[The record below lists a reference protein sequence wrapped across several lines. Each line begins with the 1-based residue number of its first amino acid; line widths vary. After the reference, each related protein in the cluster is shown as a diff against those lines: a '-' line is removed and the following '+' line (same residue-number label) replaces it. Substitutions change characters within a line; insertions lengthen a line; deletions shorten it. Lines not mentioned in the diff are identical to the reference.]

1 MAVEFGKLNGFREE
15 KKSSYLGL
23 LYKRGEPYYIWLWEI
38 KSIFGFGLKIMKSC
52 NILFDM
58 CENKDKK
65 KVTAQEKTVTNKMEL
80 LNEEKK
86 YMPTK
91 DNNKQMKYTT
101 IEKNV
106 NIQSFLNFMQKFTSF
121 LPVWHDNGNG
131 NFTLK
136 SAGKPF
142 QKQEKLISSK
152 LYYHQSFGGSS
163 ENKIKTY
170 DKLQFVRDIL
180 KYRNLEEDEL
190 KRALQIC
197 ASSLSMLQTV
207 NREGKVAW
215 FESNA
220 KGTKRYCKI
229 QQGKILDFVEERR
242 REKKDCVFL
251 TLTCDP
257 KKYASRS
264 VAWKFYLQEEVYR
277 VTENLRKHYD
287 AEYVATLES
296 TAKGYPHIHMML
308 FFPHNTFPEL
318 KYYHNQQN
326 IRKGSLYDMV
336 CHTVNSEVFN
346 LQSAKGKNLK
356 WYLTKYIGK
365 GVENDVFS
373 LLDKKG
379 SWKLSDVKQV
389 QEYIYLKAFNRRKLL
404 MTRKGCKK
412 RKEEEEKIR
421 FLAGKKYAGA
431 VEHAKALNSAW
442 ESAGQSAWGN
452 QDQVG
457 VLLQRIRKMPQAHAT
472 KLREHLTRL
481 CTNSPS
487 WKDCH
492 VESLSFEKFVE
503 HFKRVPD
510 RNNDVKQEEKK
521 TFSFHGRVMVDSR
534 NFIED
539 FMRFVMSPLDSDIN
553 RKRCVDIYNDNY
565 SRMLDSYDLSDDRQF
580 LMAVFKVFC
589 YYVENIL
596 VKGVEYREVL
606 QKREIY
612 TKHKKLQYVG
622 KGEFATHI
630 CANTRESYYKED
642 EYEEIRYYVDM
653 KTLRF
658 RKGVN
663 QYKILE
669 YLKKYKLIAGIV

>member
-1 MAVEFGKLNGFREE
+1 ME
-15 KKSSYLGL
+15 
-23 LYKRGEPYYIWLWEI
+23 
-38 KSIFGFGLKIMKSC
+38 SC
-52 NILFDM
+52 HILFDM
-58 CENKDKK
+58 SGNKLGKK
-65 KVTAQEKTVTNKMEL
+65 KVTAKERAVTNESNK
-80 LNEEKK
+80 NKTQK
-86 YMPTK
+86 NTSGV
-91 DNNKQMKYTT
+91 NNIDQMKYNT
-101 IEKNV
+101 IEKKV

-121 LPVWHDNGNG
+121 LTVWHDNGNG

-136 SAGKPF
+136 SAEKPF

-152 LYYHQSFGGSS
+152 LYYHQSFSGSS
-163 ENKIKTY
+163 EKSIKTY

-264 VAWKFYLQEEVYR
+264 FAWENYLQEEVYR
-277 VTENLRKHYD
+277 VTENLRKHYN

-326 IRKGSLYDMV
+326 IKKGRLYDMV

-365 GVENDVFS
+365 GVESDVFS

-379 SWKLSDVKQV
+379 EWKLSDVKQV

-412 RKEEEEKIR
+412 RKAEEER
-421 FLAGKKYAGA
+421 LRVAVGKKY
-431 VEHAKALNSAW
+431 
-442 ESAGQSAWGN
+442 ESAVKNAEAINSILESTEPSTWNGQ
-452 QDQVG
+452 DPVG
-457 VLLQRIRKMPQAHAT
+457 VLLGRIRRMPQEHAT
-472 KLREHLTRL
+472 KLREYLTRL

-487 WKDCH
+487 WADCH
-492 VESLSFEKFVE
+492 VESMSFEKFVK
-503 HFKRVPD
+503 HFRRVPD
-510 RNNDVKQEEKK
+510 RNNDVKQEEKEI
-521 TFSFHGRVMVDSR
+521 FSFHGRVMVDSR

-539 FMRFVMSPLDSDIN
+539 FMKFVMSPSESDIN
-553 RKRCVDIYNDNY
+553 RKECIDFENDRY
-565 SRMLDSYDLSDDRQF
+565 SRLFNSYDFSDDKQF
-580 LMAVFKVFC
+580 LMTVFKAFC

-596 VKGVEYREVL
+596 VKGVEYKEVL
-606 QKREIY
+606 QQKEEG
-612 TKHKKLQYVG
+612 TMFKKLQYVG
-622 KGEFATHI
+622 QGEFVKYR
-630 CANTRESYYKED
+630 CADIKNSYYEYD
-642 EYEEIRYYVDM
+642 EYEEVSKYVDM
-653 KTLRF
+653 KRLRF
-658 RKGVN
+658 RKGIN
-663 QYKILE
+663 QSAAFE
-669 YLKKYKLIAGIV
+669 YLKKYKLLAGTE

>member
-1 MAVEFGKLNGFREE
+1 MMG
-15 KKSSYLGL
+15 
-23 LYKRGEPYYIWLWEI
+23 
-38 KSIFGFGLKIMKSC
+38 C

-58 CENKDKK
+58 SQNSLVKK
-65 KVTAQEKTVTNKMEL
+65 KATDKEKSVASKMVVKSKEYKNKYVQTNE
-80 LNEEKK
+80 
-86 YMPTK
+86 
-91 DNNKQMKYTT
+91 QMKYTT
-101 IEKNV
+101 IDKNV

-152 LYYHQSFGGSS
+152 LYYHQSFNGSS
-163 ENKIKTY
+163 ENTIKTY

-190 KRALQIC
+190 AKALQIC
-197 ASSLSMLQTV
+197 ATSLSMLQTV

-229 QQGKILDFVEERR
+229 QRGKILDFVEERVK
-242 REKKDCVFL
+242 EKKDCVFL
-251 TLTCDP
+251 TLTCDQ
-257 KKYASRS
+257 KKYGSRAF
-264 VAWKFYLQEEVYR
+264 AWENYLQEEVYK

-296 TAKGYPHIHMML
+296 TAKGFPHIHMML
-308 FFPHNTFPEL
+308 FFPHDTFPEL

-326 IRKGSLYDMV
+326 IRKGRLYDMV

-379 SWKLSDVKQV
+379 EWKLSDVKQI

-412 RKEEEEKIR
+412 RKAEEER
-421 FLAGKKYAGA
+421 LRVSAGKKYSKA
-431 VEHAKALNSAW
+431 VKYADTISSVLESIKPLSEGSQNGVSVLLDRIYEMPEEHAT
-442 ESAGQSAWGN
+442 Q
-452 QDQVG
+452 
-457 VLLQRIRKMPQAHAT
+457 
-472 KLREHLTRL
+472 LREHLTSL

-487 WKDCH
+487 WEDCH
-492 VESLSFEKFVE
+492 VESLSFDRFVKF
-503 HFKRVPD
+503 FKRVPD
-510 RNNDVKQEEKK
+510 RNNDVSQEEKEK
-521 TFSFHGRVMVDSR
+521 FSFHGRVMVDSR

-539 FMRFVMSPLDSDIN
+539 FMKFVMSPSESDIN
-553 RKRCVDIYNDNY
+553 RKEWVDIHGQRCF
-565 SRMLDSYDLSDDRQF
+565 RMLDCYDFSDDRQF
-580 LMAVFKVFC
+580 LISVFHAFC
-589 YYVENIL
+589 FYVENIL
-596 VKGVEYREVL
+596 VRNVSYKEVL
-606 QKREIY
+606 QQRENY
-612 TKHKKLQYVG
+612 TRHKKLQYIG
-622 KGEFATHI
+622 QGEFTTHVYE
-630 CANTRESYYKED
+630 NPRESYYEED
-642 EYEEIRYYVDM
+642 EYREVQRYVDM
-653 KTLRF
+653 RKLRF
-658 RKGVN
+658 KKN
-663 QYKILE
+663 IAQNPTLE
-669 YLKKYKLIAGIV
+669 YLKKYKLVVGTV

>member
-1 MAVEFGKLNGFREE
+1 MVG
-15 KKSSYLGL
+15 
-23 LYKRGEPYYIWLWEI
+23 
-38 KSIFGFGLKIMKSC
+38 C

-58 CENKDKK
+58 AGKELVKK
-65 KVTAQEKTVTNKMEL
+65 KATDKEKSVASKMIVKSKEYKNKYVQTNE
-80 LNEEKK
+80 
-86 YMPTK
+86 
-91 DNNKQMKYTT
+91 QMQYTT
-101 IEKNV
+101 IDKNV

-136 SAGKPF
+136 SAEKPF

-163 ENKIKTY
+163 ENSIKTY
-170 DKLQFVRDIL
+170 DKLKFVRDIL
-180 KYRNLEEDEL
+180 KVRNLKEDEL
-190 KRALQIC
+190 KRALKIC

-207 NREGKVAW
+207 NSKGKVAW
-215 FESNA
+215 FEGNA

-229 QQGKILDFVEERR
+229 QQGKILDFVEEKR

-251 TLTCDP
+251 TLTCDQ
-257 KKYASRS
+257 KKYGSRS
-264 VAWKFYLQEEVYR
+264 FAWENYLQEEVYR

-326 IRKGSLYDMV
+326 IRKGRLYDMV

-379 SWKLSDVKQV
+379 AWKLSDVKQV
-389 QEYIYLKAFNRRKLL
+389 QEYIYLKAFNKRKLL

-412 RKEEEEKIR
+412 RKAEEER
-421 FLAGKKYAGA
+421 LRVSAGKKYAKAIEGA
-431 VEHAKALNSAW
+431 NAINSVL
-442 ESAGQSAWGN
+442 ESIKPLSEGC
-452 QDQVG
+452 QDGVS
-457 VLLQRIRKMPQAHAT
+457 VLLDRIYEMPQEHAT
-472 KLREHLTRL
+472 KLRAYLTRL

-492 VESLSFEKFVE
+492 VESLSFENFVKC
-503 HFKRVPD
+503 FRRVPN
-510 RNNDVKQEEKK
+510 RNNDVKQEEKEI
-521 TFSFHGRVMVDSR
+521 FSFHGRVMVDSR

-539 FMRFVMSPLDSDIN
+539 FMKFVMSPSESDIN
-553 RKRCVDIYNDNY
+553 RKEWVGFYGNRYC
-565 SRMLDSYDLSDDRQF
+565 RTLDGYDLSDDRQF
-580 LMAVFKVFC
+580 LIAVFKTFC
-589 YYVENIL
+589 LYVQSIL
-596 VKGVEYREVL
+596 MKNASYREVL
-606 QKREIY
+606 QQRENC
-612 TKHKKLQYVG
+612 TKFEKLQYVG
-622 KGEFATHI
+622 QGEFTHHV
-630 CANTRESYYKED
+630 CANSKESYYTEE
-642 EYEEIRYYVDM
+642 EYREVCRFVDM
-653 KTLRF
+653 RKLRF
-658 RKGVN
+658 KKNVVQSN
-663 QYKILE
+663 VLE
-669 YLKKYKLIAGIV
+669 YFKKYKLVAGIE

>member
-1 MAVEFGKLNGFREE
+1 MR
-15 KKSSYLGL
+15 S
-23 LYKRGEPYYIWLWEI
+23 
-38 KSIFGFGLKIMKSC
+38 
-52 NILFDM
+52 NILFVM
-58 CENKDKK
+58 GNQELVKK
-65 KVTAQEKTVTNKMEL
+65 KATDKEKSVANGVIKHKIKYVSTNK
-80 LNEEKK
+80 
-86 YMPTK
+86 
-91 DNNKQMKYTT
+91 NNKQQMQYTS

-152 LYYHQSFGGSS
+152 LYYYQKFSGSS
-163 ENKIKTY
+163 EKSIKTY
-170 DKLQFVRDIL
+170 DRLQFVRDIL

-229 QQGKILDFVEERR
+229 QQGKILDFVEQKRK
-242 REKKDCVFL
+242 EKKDCVFL

-257 KKYASRS
+257 KKYATRS
-264 VAWKFYLQEEVYR
+264 FAWENYLQEEVYR

-326 IRKGSLYDMV
+326 IRKGRLYDMV
-336 CHTVNSEVFN
+336 YHTVNSEVFN
-346 LQSAKGKNLK
+346 LQAAKGKNLK

-373 LLDKKG
+373 LLDKKD

-412 RKEEEEKIR
+412 RKAEEER
-421 FLAGKKYAGA
+421 LRVSAGKKY
-431 VEHAKALNSAW
+431 
-442 ESAGQSAWGN
+442 ESAVRHAETINSVLESIKPLSEEYRN
-452 QDQVG
+452 PVS
-457 VLLQRIRKMPQAHAT
+457 VLLERIEKMPHDHAA

-487 WKDCH
+487 WADCH
-492 VESLSFEKFVE
+492 VESLSFEKFVKC
-503 HFKRVPD
+503 FRRVPD
-510 RNNDVKQEEKK
+510 RNNNVSQQEKEI
-521 TFSFHGRVMVDSR
+521 FSFHGRVMVDSR

-539 FMRFVMSPLDSDIN
+539 FMRFVMSPSESDIN
-553 RKRCVDIYNDNY
+553 RKRCIDFYYHSYARI
-565 SRMLDSYDLSDDRQF
+565 LDSYDFSDDRQF

-596 VKGVEYREVL
+596 VKNVSYKEML
-606 QKREIY
+606 QKREKY
-612 TKHKKLQYVG
+612 TRHKKLQYVG
-622 KGEFATHI
+622 RGEFTTHI
-630 CANTRESYYKED
+630 CANPGYSYYEED
-642 EYEEIRYYVDM
+642 EYREIQRYVDM
-653 KTLRF
+653 KKLRF
-658 RKGVN
+658 KKDIN
-663 QYKILE
+663 QYSTLE
-669 YLKKYKLIAGIV
+669 YLKKYKLLAGTE

>member
-1 MAVEFGKLNGFREE
+1 MD
-15 KKSSYLGL
+15 
-23 LYKRGEPYYIWLWEI
+23 
-38 KSIFGFGLKIMKSC
+38 C

-58 CENKDKK
+58 TQNNLGKK
-65 KVTAQEKTVTNKMEL
+65 KVTAPEKTVTNES
-80 LNEEKK
+80 NRYKK
-86 YMPTK
+86 QKNTSGV
-91 DNNKQMKYTT
+91 NNIDQMKYNT

-106 NIQSFLNFMQKFTSF
+106 NIQSFLNFMQEFTSF

-152 LYYHQSFGGSS
+152 LYYYQKPNTGSEKS
-163 ENKIKTY
+163 NTTY
-170 DKLQFVRDIL
+170 DRLQFVRDIL

-190 KRALQIC
+190 KMALKIC
-197 ASSLSMLQTV
+197 SESLSMLQTV

-220 KGTKRYCKI
+220 KGTKRYCKV

-242 REKKDCVFL
+242 NEKKDCVFL
-251 TLTCDP
+251 TLTCDQ
-257 KKYASRS
+257 KKYSSRS
-264 VAWKFYLQEEVYR
+264 FAWKFYLQEEVYR

-308 FFPHNTFPEL
+308 FFPHDTFPEL

-326 IRKGSLYDMV
+326 IKKGRLYDMV
-336 CHTVNSEVFN
+336 CHTVNSQVFN

-373 LLDKKG
+373 LLHKKG
-379 SWKLSDVKQV
+379 EWKLSDVKQV

-412 RKEEEEKIR
+412 RKAEEERLR
-421 FLAGKKYAGA
+421 FSAGKKYAGA
-431 VEHAKALNSAW
+431 IEGAKTINSIL
-442 ESAGQSAWGN
+442 ESIKPLEEEYRDG
-452 QDQVG
+452 VG
-457 VLLQRIRKMPQAHAT
+457 VLLDRIYEMPREHAA
-472 KLREHLTRL
+472 KLREYLTRL

-492 VESLSFEKFVE
+492 VESLSFEKFVKY
-503 HFKRVPD
+503 FKRVPE
-510 RNNDVKQEEKK
+510 RNNDVKQEEKE

-539 FMRFVMSPLDSDIN
+539 FMRFVMSPSESDIN
-553 RKRCVDIYNDNY
+553 RKEWTNFYRDRYT
-565 SRMLDSYDLSDDRQF
+565 RMLDYYDFSDDRQF
-580 LMAVFKVFC
+580 LMAVFKAFC
-589 YYVENIL
+589 FYVNNIL
-596 VKGVEYREVL
+596 IKGSRYKEVL
-606 QKREIY
+606 QQRENY
-612 TKHKKLQYVG
+612 TNHRKLKYIGQ
-622 KGEFATHI
+622 GEFVSHV
-630 CANTRESYYKED
+630 CANPRESYYTED
-642 EYEEIRYYVDM
+642 EYNEVHRYVDM
-653 KTLRF
+653 RKLRF
-658 RKGVN
+658 KKSIA
-663 QYKILE
+663 QQPTLE
-669 YLKKYKLIAGIV
+669 YLKKYNLLEETI

>member
-1 MAVEFGKLNGFREE
+1 M
-15 KKSSYLGL
+15 
-23 LYKRGEPYYIWLWEI
+23 ID
-38 KSIFGFGLKIMKSC
+38 C

-58 CENKDKK
+58 ARKDLDKK
-65 KVTAQEKTVTNKMEL
+65 KVTAKEMTVTNGSKRY
-80 LNEEKK
+80 NKNK
-86 YMPTK
+86 NTSGV
-91 DNNKQMKYTT
+91 NNIDQMNYNS

-152 LYYHQSFGGSS
+152 LYYHQSSGGSS
-163 ENKIKTY
+163 ENTIKTY

-180 KYRNLEEDEL
+180 KIRNLEEDEL
-190 KRALQIC
+190 AKALKIC

-257 KKYASRS
+257 KKYGSRAF
-264 VAWKFYLQEEVYR
+264 AWENYLQEEVYR

-326 IRKGSLYDMV
+326 IRKGRLYDMV
-336 CHTVNSEVFN
+336 CRTVNSEVFN
-346 LQSAKGKNLK
+346 LQAAKGKNLK

-365 GVENDVFS
+365 GVESDVFS
-373 LLDKKG
+373 LLDKKD
-379 SWKLSDVKQV
+379 SWKLSDIKQV

-412 RKEEEEKIR
+412 RKAEEER
-421 FLAGKKYAGA
+421 LRVAAGKKYASA
-431 VEHAKALNSAW
+431 VKHAEVINSVW
-442 ESAGQSAWGN
+442 ESAKPSEWSI
-452 QDQVG
+452 QDPVG
-457 VLLQRIRKMPQAHAT
+457 VLLEQIRKMPQAHAT
-472 KLREHLTRL
+472 KLRGYLTRL

-487 WKDCH
+487 WQDCH
-492 VESLSFEKFVE
+492 VESLSFENFVKC
-503 HFKRVPD
+503 FRRVPD
-510 RNNDVKQEEKK
+510 RNNDVRQEEKEI
-521 TFSFHGRVMVDSR
+521 FSFHGRVMVDSR

-539 FMRFVMSPLDSDIN
+539 FMRFVMSPLESDIN
-553 RKRCVDIYNDNY
+553 RKECVDFYDDRY
-565 SRMLDSYDLSDDRQF
+565 SRMLNCYDLKDDRQF
-580 LMAVFKVFC
+580 LMTIFKVFC

-596 VKGVEYREVL
+596 VRNVSYKEVL
-606 QKREIY
+606 QQRENY
-612 TKHKKLQYVG
+612 TRHKKLQYVG
-622 KGEFATHI
+622 RGKFTSHVCE
-630 CANTRESYYKED
+630 NPRESYYEED
-642 EYEEIRYYVDM
+642 EYGEVQRYVDM
-653 KTLRF
+653 RKLRF
-658 RKGVN
+658 RKGIN
-663 QYKILE
+663 QSASLE
-669 YLKKYKLIAGIV
+669 YLKKYKLLAGIK

>member
-1 MAVEFGKLNGFREE
+1 
-15 KKSSYLGL
+15 
-23 LYKRGEPYYIWLWEI
+23 
-38 KSIFGFGLKIMKSC
+38 MKSC

-58 CENKDKK
+58 SQNELGKK
-65 KVTAQEKTVTNKMEL
+65 KAT
-80 LNEEKK
+80 NEEGSVASKMIKK
-86 YMPTK
+86 SKEYK
-91 DNNKQMKYTT
+91 KEYVSNKNLMNYNS

-142 QKQEKLISSK
+142 QEQEKLISSK
-152 LYYHQSFGGSS
+152 LYYHQKFNGSS
-163 ENKIKTY
+163 ENSIKTY

-180 KYRNLEEDEL
+180 KVRNLEEDEL
-190 KRALQIC
+190 KKALQIC

-257 KKYASRS
+257 KKYGSRAF
-264 VAWKFYLQEEVYR
+264 AWENYLQEEVYK

-296 TAKGYPHIHMML
+296 TAKGFPHIHMML

-326 IRKGSLYDMV
+326 VRKGRLYDMV

-346 LQSAKGKNLK
+346 LQAAKGKNLK

-373 LLDKKG
+373 LLDKEG
-379 SWKLSDVKQV
+379 AWKLSDVKQI

-412 RKEEEEKIR
+412 RKAEEEKIR
-421 FLAGKKYAGA
+421 FLAGKKYESA
-431 VEHAKALNSAW
+431 VKNASTLNSIL
-442 ESAGQSAWGN
+442 ESIKPLSEGY
-452 QDQVG
+452 QDQVS
-457 VLLQRIRKMPQAHAT
+457 VFMNRINEMPQEHAT
-472 KLREHLTRL
+472 KLRGYLTRL

-487 WKDCH
+487 WVDCH
-492 VESLSFEKFVE
+492 VESLSFENFVKC
-503 HFKRVPD
+503 FRRVPE
-510 RNNDVKQEEKK
+510 RNNDVSQEEKK
-521 TFSFHGRVMVDSR
+521 IFSFHGRVMVDSR

-539 FMRFVMSPLDSDIN
+539 FMRFVMSPSESDIN
-553 RKRCVDIYNDNY
+553 RKKYTSSCNDRCERVF
-565 SRMLDSYDLSDDRQF
+565 DSYDFSDDRQF
-580 LMAVFKVFC
+580 LLAVFEAFI
-589 YYVENIL
+589 YYVKNIL
-596 VKGVEYREVL
+596 ERNVSYKEVL
-606 QKREIY
+606 QGRENY
-612 TKHKKLQYVG
+612 TRHKKLQYVG
-622 KGEFATHI
+622 RGEFTTNI
-630 CANTRESYYKED
+630 CTNPRESYYEED
-642 EYEEIRYYVDM
+642 EYQEVCSYVDM
-653 KTLRF
+653 RKLRL
-658 RKGVN
+658 RKGIN
-663 QYKILE
+663 QSSTLE
-669 YLKKYKLIAGIV
+669 YFKKYKLLTGTE

>member
-1 MAVEFGKLNGFREE
+1 MIG
-15 KKSSYLGL
+15 
-23 LYKRGEPYYIWLWEI
+23 
-38 KSIFGFGLKIMKSC
+38 C

-58 CENKDKK
+58 ARKDLGKK
-65 KVTAQEKTVTNKMEL
+65 KVITQEKAM
-80 LNEEKK
+80 
-86 YMPTK
+86 TK
-91 DNNKQMKYTT
+91 DLKDIKVNMSQTKKMSNNDMNYNA

-136 SAGKPF
+136 SAGKLF

-152 LYYHQSFGGSS
+152 LYYCQSCRDKDKNS
-163 ENKIKTY
+163 NKTY

-180 KYRNLEEDEL
+180 KVRNLEEDEL
-190 KRALQIC
+190 KLALKIC
-197 ASSLSMLQTV
+197 AQSISMLQTV

-242 REKKDCVFL
+242 KEKKDCVFL
-251 TLTCDP
+251 TLTCDQ
-257 KKYASRS
+257 KKYGSRS
-264 VAWKFYLQEEVYR
+264 FAWENYLQQEVYR

-308 FFPHNTFPEL
+308 FFPNNTFPEL

-326 IRKGSLYDMV
+326 IRKGRLYDMV
-336 CHTVNSEVFN
+336 CRTVNSEVFN

-365 GVENDVFS
+365 GMENDVFS

-379 SWKLSDVKQV
+379 EWKLSDVKQV

-412 RKEEEEKIR
+412 RKAEEER
-421 FLAGKKYAGA
+421 LRVAAGKKYAGA
-431 VEHAKALNSAW
+431 IEGASAINSILESVVPFTW
-442 ESAGQSAWGN
+442 ES
-452 QDQVG
+452 QDKVS
-457 VLLQRIRKMPQAHAT
+457 VLLEQIRKMPQAHAT
-472 KLREHLTRL
+472 KLRAYLTRL

-487 WKDCH
+487 WQDCH
-492 VESLSFEKFVE
+492 IESMSFENFVKC
-503 HFKRVPD
+503 FRRVPD
-510 RNNDVKQEEKK
+510 RNNDVKQEEKEI
-521 TFSFHGRVMVDSR
+521 FSFHGRVMVDSR

-539 FMRFVMSPLDSDIN
+539 FMKFVMSPSESDIN
-553 RKRCVDIYNDNY
+553 RKEWVDIYGHRCF
-565 SRMLDSYDLSDDRQF
+565 RMLDCYDFSDDRQF
-580 LMAVFKVFC
+580 LISVFHAFC
-589 YYVENIL
+589 FYVENIL
-596 VKGVEYREVL
+596 VRNVSYKEVL
-606 QKREIY
+606 QQRENY
-612 TKHKKLQYVG
+612 TRHKKLQYIG
-622 KGEFATHI
+622 KGKFITHV
-630 CANTRESYYKED
+630 CKNPRESYYEED
-642 EYEEIRYYVDM
+642 EYREVQRFVDM
-653 KTLRF
+653 RKLRF
-658 RKGVN
+658 KEN
-663 QYKILE
+663 IAQNPTLE
-669 YLKKYKLIAGIV
+669 YLKKYKLLEGTV

>member
-1 MAVEFGKLNGFREE
+1 MG
-15 KKSSYLGL
+15 
-23 LYKRGEPYYIWLWEI
+23 
-38 KSIFGFGLKIMKSC
+38 C

-58 CENKDKK
+58 ARKDLGKK
-65 KVTAQEKTVTNKMEL
+65 KVTAKERAVTNES
-80 LNEEKK
+80 NRYKK
-86 YMPTK
+86 QKNTSGV
-91 DNNKQMKYTT
+91 NNIDQMKYNT

-136 SAGKPF
+136 SAGKPY

-207 NREGKVAW
+207 NKEGKIAW
-215 FESNA
+215 FEANA

-242 REKKDCVFL
+242 KEKKDCVFL
-251 TLTCDP
+251 TLTCDQ
-257 KKYASRS
+257 KKYSSRS
-264 VAWKFYLQEEVYR
+264 FAWKNYLQEEVYR

-308 FFPHNTFPEL
+308 FFPHDTFPEL

-326 IRKGSLYDMV
+326 IRKGRLYDMV

-379 SWKLSDVKQV
+379 EWNLSDIKQV

-412 RKEEEEKIR
+412 RKAEEEKLR
-421 FLAGKKYAGA
+421 VAAGKKYAGA
-431 VEHAKALNSAW
+431 IEGANAISSIL
-442 ESAGQSAWGN
+442 ESIKPLSEGC
-452 QDQVG
+452 QDKVS
-457 VLLQRIRKMPQAHAT
+457 VLLDRIYEMPQEHAT
-472 KLREHLTRL
+472 KLRAYLTRL

-487 WKDCH
+487 WKVCN
-492 VESLSFEKFVE
+492 VESLSFEKFVK

-510 RNNDVKQEEKK
+510 RNNDVSQEEKEI
-521 TFSFHGRVMVDSR
+521 FSFHGRVMVDSR

-539 FMRFVMSPLDSDIN
+539 FMKFVMSPSESDIN
-553 RKRCVDIYNDNY
+553 RKECVDFYHDRY
-565 SRMLDSYDLSDDRQF
+565 TRMLDYYDFSDDRQF
-580 LMAVFKVFC
+580 LISVFHAFC
-589 YYVENIL
+589 FYVENIL
-596 VKGVEYREVL
+596 VRNVSYKKVL
-606 QKREIY
+606 QQRENY
-612 TKHKKLQYVG
+612 TRHKKLQYIGRG
-622 KGEFATHI
+622 KFTTHI
-630 CANTRESYYKED
+630 CANPRESYYEED
-642 EYEEIRYYVDM
+642 EYREVQRYVDM
-653 KTLRF
+653 RKLRF
-658 RKGVN
+658 KKDIN
-663 QYKILE
+663 QSSTLE
-669 YLKKYKLIAGIV
+669 YLKKYKLVVGTI

>member
-1 MAVEFGKLNGFREE
+1 M
-15 KKSSYLGL
+15 
-23 LYKRGEPYYIWLWEI
+23 LYKRGELHYICLWEK
-38 KSIFGFGLKIMKSC
+38 KSIFRFGLKIMKSC
-52 NILFDM
+52 HILFDM
-58 CENKDKK
+58 SQNELGKK
-65 KVTAQEKTVTNKMEL
+65 KVTAQEKTETNKMEII
-80 LNEEKK
+80 NEEKK
-86 YMPTK
+86 QMPKTG
-91 DNNKQMKYTT
+91 NKQIKYST

-136 SAGKPF
+136 SAEKPF

-152 LYYHQSFGGSS
+152 LYYHQKFNDSS
-163 ENKIKTY
+163 ENSIKTY

-180 KYRNLEEDEL
+180 KVRNLEEDEL

-197 ASSLSMLQTV
+197 ASSLSMLQTI

-264 VAWKFYLQEEVYR
+264 VAWKFYLQEEVYK
-277 VTENLRKHYD
+277 VTENLRKHYN

-296 TAKGYPHIHMML
+296 TAKGFPHIHMML

-326 IRKGSLYDMV
+326 IRKGRLYDMV
-336 CHTVNSEVFN
+336 CRTVNSEVFN

-373 LLDKKG
+373 LLDKEG
-379 SWKLSDVKQV
+379 AWKLSDIKQV

-412 RKEEEEKIR
+412 RKAEEEKIR
-421 FLAGKKYAGA
+421 FLAGKKY
-431 VEHAKALNSAW
+431 
-442 ESAGQSAWGN
+442 ESAVRHADTINYILESIKPLSEGCQNEVS
-452 QDQVG
+452 
-457 VLLQRIRKMPQAHAT
+457 VLLDRINEMPQAHAT
-472 KLREHLTRL
+472 KLRGYLTRL
-481 CTNSPS
+481 CTNSPL
-487 WKDCH
+487 WADCH
-492 VESLSFEKFVE
+492 VESLSFEKFVKC
-503 HFKRVPD
+503 FRRVPE
-510 RNNDVKQEEKK
+510 RNNDVRQEEKEM
-521 TFSFHGRVMVDSR
+521 FSFHGRVMVDSR

-539 FMRFVMSPLDSDIN
+539 FMRFVMSPSESDIN
-553 RKRCVDIYNDNY
+553 RKECVDFY
-565 SRMLDSYDLSDDRQF
+565 SNKYTRMLGYYDFSDDRQF
-580 LMAVFKVFC
+580 LMAVFKAFC
-589 YYVENIL
+589 FYVENIL
-596 VKGVEYREVL
+596 VKGVDYKKVL
-606 QKREIY
+606 QNREND
-612 TKHKKLQYVG
+612 TDFKKLQYIGQGQFV
-622 KGEFATHI
+622 KYV
-630 CANTRESYYKED
+630 CADIKDSYYEKD
-642 EYEEIRYYVDM
+642 EYEEVSNYVDM
-653 KTLRF
+653 KKLRF
-658 RKGVN
+658 RKGIN
-663 QYKILE
+663 QSERIE
-669 YLKKYKLIAGIV
+669 YLMKYNLLAGIK

>member
-1 MAVEFGKLNGFREE
+1 MG
-15 KKSSYLGL
+15 
-23 LYKRGEPYYIWLWEI
+23 
-38 KSIFGFGLKIMKSC
+38 C
-52 NILFDM
+52 NILFVM
-58 CENKDKK
+58 RKQELVKK
-65 KVTAQEKTVTNKMEL
+65 KATDKEKSVANGVSKKSKEYKKEYVSNKNLM
-80 LNEEKK
+80 N
-86 YMPTK
+86 Y
-91 DNNKQMKYTT
+91 NV

-152 LYYHQSFGGSS
+152 LYYHQSFNGSS
-163 ENKIKTY
+163 ENTIKTY

-190 KRALQIC
+190 KLALKIC
-197 ASSLSMLQTV
+197 AQSISMLQTV

-242 REKKDCVFL
+242 KEKKDCVFL

-257 KKYASRS
+257 KKYGSRS
-264 VAWKFYLQEEVYR
+264 FAWKSYLQEEVYK
-277 VTENLRKHYD
+277 VTENLRKHYN

-308 FFPHNTFPEL
+308 FFPHDTFPEL

-326 IRKGSLYDMV
+326 IRKGRLYDMV

-379 SWKLSDVKQV
+379 EWKLSDVKQV

-404 MTRKGCKK
+404 MTRKDCKK
-412 RKEEEEKIR
+412 KKAEEER
-421 FLAGKKYAGA
+421 LRVAAGKKYATTIEGA
-431 VEHAKALNSAW
+431 STISSIL
-442 ESAGQSAWGN
+442 ESAKPSEWSS
-452 QDQVG
+452 QDPVG
-457 VLLQRIRKMPQAHAT
+457 VLLGRIRKMPQAHAT
-472 KLREHLTRL
+472 KLREYLTSI

-487 WKDCH
+487 WEDCH
-492 VESLSFEKFVE
+492 VESLSFEKFVKC
-503 HFKRVPD
+503 FKRVPG
-510 RNNDVKQEEKK
+510 RNNDVKQEEKEI
-521 TFSFHGRVMVDSR
+521 FSFHGRVMVDSR

-539 FMRFVMSPLDSDIN
+539 FMKFVMSPLESDIN
-553 RKRCVDIYNDNY
+553 RKECVDFNNDRY
-565 SRMLDSYDLSDDRQF
+565 SKLFNCYDFSDDRQF
-580 LMAVFKVFC
+580 LMTIFKAFC

-596 VKGVEYREVL
+596 VKGFEYKEVL
-606 QKREIY
+606 QQRENG
-612 TKHKKLQYVG
+612 TMFRKLQYVG
-622 KGEFATHI
+622 QGQFVKYV
-630 CANTRESYYKED
+630 CADIRDSYYEKD
-642 EYEEIRYYVDM
+642 EYEEVSKYVDM
-653 KTLRF
+653 KRLRF
-658 RKGVN
+658 RKGIN
-663 QYKILE
+663 QSAVFE
-669 YLKKYKLIAGIV
+669 YLKKYKLLAGTE

>member
-1 MAVEFGKLNGFREE
+1 MVG
-15 KKSSYLGL
+15 
-23 LYKRGEPYYIWLWEI
+23 
-38 KSIFGFGLKIMKSC
+38 C

-58 CENKDKK
+58 ARKDLDKK
-65 KVTAQEKTVTNKMEL
+65 KVTTQEKAVTNGVIKH
-80 LNEEKK
+80 KIK
-86 YMPTK
+86 YVST
-91 DNNKQMKYTT
+91 NKINKTRMQYTT

-142 QKQEKLISSK
+142 SKQEKLISSK
-152 LYYHQSFGGSS
+152 LYYCQSCRDKSKNS
-163 ENKIKTY
+163 NRTY

-180 KYRNLEEDEL
+180 KIRNLEEDEL
-190 KRALQIC
+190 AKALKIC
-197 ASSLSMLQTV
+197 ASSLSMLQAV

-242 REKKDCVFL
+242 KEKKDCVFL

-257 KKYASRS
+257 KKYGSRAF
-264 VAWKFYLQEEVYR
+264 AWENYLQEEVYK

-326 IRKGSLYDMV
+326 IRKGRLYDMV

-365 GVENDVFS
+365 GVESDVFS

-379 SWKLSDVKQV
+379 EWKLSDIKQV

-412 RKEEEEKIR
+412 KKAEEEKLR
-421 FLAGKKYAGA
+421 VAAGKKYAGA
-431 VEHAKALNSAW
+431 VKYAKTVNSVL
-442 ESAGQSAWGN
+442 ESAKPSGWSS
-452 QDQVG
+452 QDPVG
-457 VLLQRIRKMPQAHAT
+457 VLLERIRKMPQAHAT
-472 KLREHLTRL
+472 KLREYLTRL

-492 VESLSFEKFVE
+492 VESLSFENFVKC
-503 HFKRVPD
+503 FRRVPD
-510 RNNDVKQEEKK
+510 RNNDVKQEEKEI
-521 TFSFHGRVMVDSR
+521 FSFHGRVMVDSR

-539 FMRFVMSPLDSDIN
+539 FMRFVMSPSESDIN
-553 RKRCVDIYNDNY
+553 RKEWVDIYGQRCF
-565 SRMLDSYDLSDDRQF
+565 RMLDCYDFSDDRQF
-580 LMAVFKVFC
+580 LISVFHAFC
-589 YYVENIL
+589 FYVENIL
-596 VKGVEYREVL
+596 VRNVSYKEVL
-606 QKREIY
+606 QQRENY
-612 TKHKKLQYVG
+612 TRHKKLQYIGRG
-622 KGEFATHI
+622 KFTTHI
-630 CANTRESYYKED
+630 CANPRVSYYEED
-642 EYEEIRYYVDM
+642 EYREVQRYVDM
-653 KTLRF
+653 
-658 RKGVN
+658 RKLKFKKDIN
-663 QYKILE
+663 QSSTLE
-669 YLKKYKLIAGIV
+669 YLKKYKLVVGTI

>member
-1 MAVEFGKLNGFREE
+1 MVG
-15 KKSSYLGL
+15 Y
-23 LYKRGEPYYIWLWEI
+23 
-38 KSIFGFGLKIMKSC
+38 

-58 CENKDKK
+58 ARKNLDKK
-65 KVTAQEKTVTNKMEL
+65 KVTAKKRAVTNKMEL

-86 YMPTK
+86 HIQKKSIT
-91 DNNKQMKYTT
+91 DMKYNT

-163 ENKIKTY
+163 KNTIKTY
-170 DKLQFVRDIL
+170 DRLQFVRNIL

-190 KRALQIC
+190 AKALEIC
-197 ASSLSMLQTV
+197 AQSISMLQTI

-229 QQGKILDFVEERR
+229 QQGKILDFVEKKRK
-242 REKKDCVFL
+242 EKKDCVFL
-251 TLTCDP
+251 TLTCDQ
-257 KKYASRS
+257 KKYGSRAF
-264 VAWKFYLQEEVYR
+264 AWENYLQEEVYR

-296 TAKGYPHIHMML
+296 TAKGFPHIHMML
-308 FFPHNTFPEL
+308 FFPHDTFTEL

-326 IRKGSLYDMV
+326 IRKGRLYDMV

-379 SWKLSDVKQV
+379 AWKLSDVKQV
-389 QEYIYLKAFNRRKLL
+389 QEYIYLKAFNKRKLL

-412 RKEEEEKIR
+412 RKAEEER
-421 FLAGKKYAGA
+421 VRVAAGKKYAAAIEGA
-431 VEHAKALNSAW
+431 STISSIW
-442 ESAGQSAWGN
+442 ESAKPSAWSN
-452 QDQVG
+452 EDPVG
-457 VLLQRIRKMPQAHAT
+457 VLLERIRRMPQVHAT
-472 KLREHLTRL
+472 KLRECLTRL

-492 VESLSFEKFVE
+492 VESMSFEDFVK
-503 HFKRVPD
+503 HFRRVPD
-510 RNNDVKQEEKK
+510 RNNDVSQEEKEI
-521 TFSFHGRVMVDSR
+521 FSFHGRVMVDSR

-539 FMRFVMSPLDSDIN
+539 FMKFVMSPLESDIN
-553 RKRCVDIYNDNY
+553 RKECMDFNNDRY
-565 SRMLDSYDLSDDRQF
+565 SRLFNCYDFSDDRQF
-580 LMAVFKVFC
+580 LMTIFKAFC

-596 VKGVEYREVL
+596 VKGVEYKEVL
-606 QKREIY
+606 QQRENG
-612 TKHKKLQYVG
+612 TMFRKLQYIG
-622 KGEFATHI
+622 QGEFVKYI
-630 CANTRESYYKED
+630 CADTRNGYYSQD
-642 EYEEIRYYVDM
+642 EYEEVSKYVDM
-653 KTLRF
+653 KRLRF
-658 RKGVN
+658 RKGIN
-663 QYKILE
+663 QSAVVK
-669 YLKKYKLIAGIV
+669 YLKKYKLLAGIE

>member
-1 MAVEFGKLNGFREE
+1 M
-15 KKSSYLGL
+15 
-23 LYKRGEPYYIWLWEI
+23 
-38 KSIFGFGLKIMKSC
+38 SC
-52 NILFDM
+52 HILFDM
-58 CENKDKK
+58 SQNKLDKK
-65 KVTAQEKTVTNKMEL
+65 KVTAQEKAVTNDVKNIKINMSQTKKMS
-80 LNEEKK
+80 
-86 YMPTK
+86 
-91 DNNKQMKYTT
+91 NNNMDYNA

-142 QKQEKLISSK
+142 SKQEKLISSK
-152 LYYHQSFGGSS
+152 LYYCQSCRDRTVST
-163 ENKIKTY
+163 NKTY

-180 KYRNLEEDEL
+180 KVRNLEEDEL
-190 KRALQIC
+190 KKALKIC

-215 FESNA
+215 FEGNA

-242 REKKDCVFL
+242 KEKKDCVFL

-264 VAWKFYLQEEVYR
+264 IAWKFYLQEEVYR

-287 AEYVATLES
+287 AEYIATLES

-326 IRKGSLYDMV
+326 IRKGRLYDMV

-379 SWKLSDVKQV
+379 TWKLSDVKQV

-412 RKEEEEKIR
+412 RKAEEER
-421 FLAGKKYAGA
+421 LRVSAGKKYAKSIEGA
-431 VEHAKALNSAW
+431 NAINSVL
-442 ESAGQSAWGN
+442 ESIKPLSEGY
-452 QDQVG
+452 QDPVG
-457 VLLQRIRKMPQAHAT
+457 VLLDRIYEMPQAHAT
-472 KLREHLTRL
+472 KLRAYLTRL

-487 WKDCH
+487 WKNCH
-492 VESLSFEKFVE
+492 IETLSFENFVKC
-503 HFKRVPD
+503 FRRVPE
-510 RNNDVKQEEKK
+510 RNNDVKQEEKEI
-521 TFSFHGRVMVDSR
+521 FSFNGRVMVDSR

-539 FMRFVMSPLDSDIN
+539 FMKFVMSPSESDIN
-553 RKRCVDIYNDNY
+553 RKEWVDIYGQRCF
-565 SRMLDSYDLSDDRQF
+565 RMLDCYDFSDDRQF
-580 LMAVFKVFC
+580 LISVFHAFC
-589 YYVENIL
+589 FYVENIL
-596 VKGVEYREVL
+596 VRNVSYKEVL
-606 QKREIY
+606 QQRENY
-612 TKHKKLQYVG
+612 TRHKKLQYIG
-622 KGEFATHI
+622 KGKFTTHV
-630 CANTRESYYKED
+630 CKNPRESYYEED
-642 EYEEIRYYVDM
+642 EYREVQRFVDM
-653 KTLRF
+653 KKLRF
-658 RKGVN
+658 KKN
-663 QYKILE
+663 IAQNPTLE
-669 YLKKYKLIAGIV
+669 YLKKYKLLTGTV

>member
-1 MAVEFGKLNGFREE
+1 MIG
-15 KKSSYLGL
+15 
-23 LYKRGEPYYIWLWEI
+23 
-38 KSIFGFGLKIMKSC
+38 C

-58 CENKDKK
+58 ARKDLGKK
-65 KVTAQEKTVTNKMEL
+65 KVTAKERAMTNGV
-80 LNEEKK
+80 NKK
-86 YMPTK
+86 SKEYKKEYVSTQKRMNYNSI
-91 DNNKQMKYTT
+91 D
-101 IEKNV
+101 KNV

-131 NFTLK
+131 DFTLK
-136 SAGKPF
+136 SAGKPY

-152 LYYHQSFGGSS
+152 LYYCQSCRDRTVST
-163 ENKIKTY
+163 NKTY
-170 DKLQFVRDIL
+170 DRLQFVRDIL

-190 KRALQIC
+190 AKALKIC
-197 ASSLSMLQTV
+197 ASSLSMLQAV

-229 QQGKILDFVEERR
+229 QQGKILDFVNERQK
-242 REKKDCVFL
+242 EKKDCVFL

-257 KKYASRS
+257 KKYGSRAF
-264 VAWKFYLQEEVYR
+264 AWENYLQKEVYK

-296 TAKGYPHIHMML
+296 TAKGFPHIHMML

-326 IRKGSLYDMV
+326 IRKGRLYDMV

-373 LLDKKG
+373 LLDKKDE
-379 SWKLSDVKQV
+379 WKLSDVKQV

-412 RKEEEEKIR
+412 RKAEEER
-421 FLAGKKYAGA
+421 LRVAAGKKYAGA
-431 VEHAKALNSAW
+431 VEHAGAINSIL
-442 ESAGQSAWGN
+442 ESVVPFEWS
-452 QDQVG
+452 DRDKVS
-457 VLLQRIRKMPQAHAT
+457 VLLERIERMPQEHAT
-472 KLREHLTRL
+472 KLRGYLTRL

-492 VESLSFEKFVE
+492 IESLSFENFVKC
-503 HFKRVPD
+503 FRRVPD
-510 RNNDVKQEEKK
+510 RNNDVKQKEKEI
-521 TFSFHGRVMVDSR
+521 FSFHGRVMVDSR

-539 FMRFVMSPLDSDIN
+539 FMRFVMSPSKSDIN
-553 RKRCVDIYNDNY
+553 RKECVDFYNNRY
-565 SRMLDSYDLSDDRQF
+565 CRMLGYYDFSDDKQF
-580 LMAVFKVFC
+580 LMAVFKAFC
-589 YYVENIL
+589 FYVENIL
-596 VKGVEYREVL
+596 MKNASYKEIL
-606 QKREIY
+606 QKRENC
-612 TKHKKLQYVG
+612 TKFKKLQYVG
-622 KGEFATHI
+622 QGRFTQHV
-630 CANTRESYYKED
+630 CANSRESYYTED
-642 EYEEIRYYVDM
+642 EYREVCRYVDIR
-653 KTLRF
+653 KLRF
-658 RKGVN
+658 KKNVVPSN
-663 QYKILE
+663 VLQYF
-669 YLKKYKLIAGIV
+669 KKYKLLEGTI

>member
-1 MAVEFGKLNGFREE
+1 M
-15 KKSSYLGL
+15 
-23 LYKRGEPYYIWLWEI
+23 
-38 KSIFGFGLKIMKSC
+38 SC
-52 NILFDM
+52 HILFDM
-58 CENKDKK
+58 YENKDKK

-86 YMPTK
+86 YMPTTG
-91 DNNKQMKYTT
+91 NNKQMKYNT
-101 IEKNV
+101 IEKKV

-142 QKQEKLISSK
+142 QKQEKLISRK
-152 LYYHQSFGGSS
+152 LYYYQKLNGNSKNS
-163 ENKIKTY
+163 IKTY
-170 DKLQFVRDIL
+170 DRLQFVRDIL

-190 KRALQIC
+190 KMALKIC
-197 ASSLSMLQTV
+197 SASLSMLQTV

-251 TLTCDP
+251 TLTCDT

-264 VAWKFYLQEEVYR
+264 VAWKSYLQEEVYR
-277 VTENLRKHYD
+277 VTENLRKHYN

-326 IRKGSLYDMV
+326 IKKGRLYDMV
-336 CHTVNSEVFN
+336 CHTVNSKVFN

-379 SWKLSDVKQV
+379 EWKLSDVKQV

-412 RKEEEEKIR
+412 RKAEEER
-421 FLAGKKYAGA
+421 LRVSAGKKYAGA
-431 VEHAKALNSAW
+431 VEHAKSLSSAW
-442 ESAGQSAWGN
+442 ESAGQSAWNG
-452 QDQVG
+452 QDPVG
-457 VLLQRIRKMPQAHAT
+457 VLLQRIRSMPQAHAT

-487 WKDCH
+487 WTDCH
-492 VESLSFEKFVE
+492 VESLSFEKFVKC
-503 HFKRVPD
+503 FRRVPE
-510 RNNDVKQEEKK
+510 RNNDVKQEEKE
-521 TFSFHGRVMVDSR
+521 TFSFNGRVMVNSR

-539 FMRFVMSPLDSDIN
+539 FMRFVMSPLESDIN
-553 RKRCVDIYNDNY
+553 RKECIDFENDRY
-565 SRMLDSYDLSDDRQF
+565 SRLFNSYDFSDDRQF
-580 LMAVFKVFC
+580 LMTVFKAFC

-596 VKGVEYREVL
+596 VKGVEYKEVL
-606 QKREIY
+606 QQKEEG
-612 TKHKKLQYVG
+612 TMFKKLQYVG
-622 KGEFATHI
+622 QGEFVKYR
-630 CANTRESYYKED
+630 CADIRNSYYSKD
-642 EYEEIRYYVDM
+642 EYEEVSRYVDI
-653 KTLRF
+653 KRLRF
-658 RKGVN
+658 RKDIAQN
-663 QYKILE
+663 PTLE
-669 YLKKYKLIAGIV
+669 YLKKYNLLGGII

>member
-1 MAVEFGKLNGFREE
+1 MR
-15 KKSSYLGL
+15 S
-23 LYKRGEPYYIWLWEI
+23 
-38 KSIFGFGLKIMKSC
+38 
-52 NILFDM
+52 NILFVM
-58 CENKDKK
+58 ENQELAKK
-65 KVTAQEKTVTNKMEL
+65 KATDQEKSVANGVIKHKIKYVSTNK
-80 LNEEKK
+80 
-86 YMPTK
+86 
-91 DNNKQMKYTT
+91 NNKQQMQYTS

-152 LYYHQSFGGSS
+152 LYYYQSCRDKSRNS
-163 ENKIKTY
+163 NSTY

-180 KYRNLEEDEL
+180 KVRNLEEDEL
-190 KRALQIC
+190 KRALKIC

-207 NREGKVAW
+207 NSKGKIAW
-215 FESNA
+215 FEGNA

-257 KKYASRS
+257 KKYSSRS
-264 VAWKFYLQEEVYR
+264 FAWENYLKEEVYR
-277 VTENLRKHYD
+277 VTENLRKHYN

-308 FFPHNTFPEL
+308 FFSHNTFPEL

-326 IRKGSLYDMV
+326 IRKGRLYDMV

-379 SWKLSDVKQV
+379 EWKLSDVKQV

-404 MTRKGCKK
+404 MTRKGCRK
-412 RKEEEEKIR
+412 RKAEEER
-421 FLAGKKYAGA
+421 LRVSAGKKYAKSIEGA
-431 VEHAKALNSAW
+431 SAISSIL
-442 ESAGQSAWGN
+442 ESIKPLSEGY
-452 QDQVG
+452 QDPVS
-457 VLLQRIRKMPQAHAT
+457 VLLDRIYEMPQEHAT
-472 KLREHLTRL
+472 KLRVYLTSL

-487 WKDCH
+487 WADCH
-492 VESLSFEKFVE
+492 VESMSFEVFVK

-510 RNNDVKQEEKK
+510 RNNDVKQEEKE
-521 TFSFHGRVMVDSR
+521 TFSLHSRVMVDSR

-539 FMRFVMSPLDSDIN
+539 FMRFVMSPSESDIN
-553 RKRCVDIYNDNY
+553 RKECVDFYHDRY
-565 SRMLDSYDLSDDRQF
+565 TRMLDYYDFSDDRQF
-580 LMAVFKVFC
+580 LMAIFKAFC
-589 YYVENIL
+589 YYVENVL
-596 VKGVEYREVL
+596 VKNVSYKEVL
-606 QKREIY
+606 QQRENY
-612 TKHKKLQYVG
+612 TNHKKLQYVG
-622 KGEFATHI
+622 QGRFVEHI
-630 CANTRESYYKED
+630 CANPRESYYTED
-642 EYEEIRYYVDM
+642 EYREVCSYMDM
-653 KTLRF
+653 SKLRVKKNF
-658 RKGVN
+658 VPSCTVK
-663 QYKILE
+663 YF
-669 YLKKYKLIAGIV
+669 KKYKLLEGTE

>member
-1 MAVEFGKLNGFREE
+1 MTNDVKNIKINMSQT
-15 KKSSYLGL
+15 KK
-23 LYKRGEPYYIWLWEI
+23 I
-38 KSIFGFGLKIMKSC
+38 K
-52 NILFDM
+52 
-58 CENKDKK
+58 
-65 KVTAQEKTVTNKMEL
+65 KTRM
-80 LNEEKK
+80 
-86 YMPTK
+86 
-91 DNNKQMKYTT
+91 QYTT
-101 IEKNV
+101 LDKNV

-142 QKQEKLISSK
+142 QEQEKLISSK
-152 LYYHQSFGGSS
+152 LYYYQKFGGSS
-163 ENKIKTY
+163 ENTIKTY
-170 DKLQFVRDIL
+170 DRLQFVRDIL
-180 KYRNLEEDEL
+180 KVRNLEEDEL
-190 KRALQIC
+190 KLALKIC
-197 ASSLSMLQTV
+197 AQSISMLQTV

-251 TLTCDP
+251 TLTCDQ
-257 KKYASRS
+257 KKYSSRS
-264 VAWKFYLQEEVYR
+264 FAWENYLKEEVYR
-277 VTENLRKHYD
+277 VTENLRKHYN

-336 CHTVNSEVFN
+336 CHTVNSEVFD

-373 LLDKKG
+373 LLDKEG
-379 SWKLSDVKQV
+379 AWKLSDVKQV

-412 RKEEEEKIR
+412 RKAEEER
-421 FLAGKKYAGA
+421 LRVAAGKKYATAIEGA
-431 VEHAKALNSAW
+431 SAINSVL
-442 ESAGQSAWGN
+442 ESTEPSTWSN
-452 QDQVG
+452 EDPVG
-457 VLLQRIRKMPQAHAT
+457 VLLGRIRRMPQKHAT
-472 KLREHLTRL
+472 KLREYLTRL

-487 WKDCH
+487 WQDCH
-492 VESLSFEKFVE
+492 IESLSFENFVKY
-503 HFKRVPD
+503 FRRVPD
-510 RNNDVKQEEKK
+510 RNNDVKQEEKEI
-521 TFSFHGRVMVDSR
+521 FSFHGRVMVDSR

-539 FMRFVMSPLDSDIN
+539 FMKFVMSPSESDIN
-553 RKRCVDIYNDNY
+553 RKECIDFNNDRY
-565 SRMLDSYDLSDDRQF
+565 SRMLNCYDFSDDKQF
-580 LMAVFKVFC
+580 LMTIFKVFC

-596 VKGVEYREVL
+596 VKGFEYKEVL
-606 QKREIY
+606 QQRENG
-612 TKHKKLQYVG
+612 TMFRKLHYIGQG
-622 KGEFATHI
+622 QFAKYL
-630 CANTRESYYKED
+630 CADIRDSYYEYD
-642 EYEEIRYYVDM
+642 EYEEVSKYVDM
-653 KTLRF
+653 KRLRF

-663 QYKILE
+663 QSAVFE
-669 YLKKYKLIAGIV
+669 YLKKYKLLAGTE

>member
-1 MAVEFGKLNGFREE
+1 M
-15 KKSSYLGL
+15 S
-23 LYKRGEPYYIWLWEI
+23 
-38 KSIFGFGLKIMKSC
+38 
-52 NILFDM
+52 
-58 CENKDKK
+58 ENKLGKK
-65 KVTAQEKTVTNKMEL
+65 KVTAQEKAVTNEVIK
-80 LNEEKK
+80 NKIK
-86 YMPTK
+86 YVSTNKNNTK
-91 DNNKQMKYTT
+91 RMKYTT
-101 IEKNV
+101 IDKNV

-152 LYYHQSFGGSS
+152 LYYYQKFSGSS
-163 ENKIKTY
+163 ENTVKTY

-180 KYRNLEEDEL
+180 KFRNLEEDEL

-264 VAWKFYLQEEVYR
+264 FAWENYLQEEVYR

-326 IRKGSLYDMV
+326 IRKGRLYDMV

-365 GVENDVFS
+365 GIENDVFS
-373 LLDKKG
+373 LLDKEG
-379 SWKLSDVKQV
+379 TWKLSDVKQV

-412 RKEEEEKIR
+412 RKAEEDALR
-421 FLAGKKYAGA
+421 FTAGKKY
-431 VEHAKALNSAW
+431 
-442 ESAGQSAWGN
+442 ESAVKHAETINSVLKSIN
-452 QDQVG
+452 PLSEEYRNPVS
-457 VLLQRIRKMPQAHAT
+457 VLLERIEKMPRDHAT
-472 KLREHLTRL
+472 KLREYLTRL

-487 WKDCH
+487 WADCH
-492 VESLSFEKFVE
+492 VESLSFEKFVKC
-503 HFKRVPD
+503 FRLVPG
-510 RNNDVKQEEKK
+510 RNNDVKQEEKE
-521 TFSFHGRVMVDSR
+521 TFSLHGRVMVDSR

-539 FMRFVMSPLDSDIN
+539 FMRFVMSPSKSDIN
-553 RKRCVDIYNDNY
+553 RKEWVDFYGNRY
-565 SRMLDSYDLSDDRQF
+565 CKMLDCYDFSDDRQF
-580 LMAVFKVFC
+580 LMAVFKTFC
-589 YYVENIL
+589 MYVQNIL
-596 VKGVEYREVL
+596 IKGVEYREVL
-606 QKREIY
+606 QQRENC
-612 TKHKKLQYVG
+612 TPHKKLQYVG
-622 KGEFATHI
+622 QGEFATHV
-630 CANTRESYYKED
+630 CANSRESYYTEG
-642 EYEEIRYYVDM
+642 EYREVCSYVNM
-653 KTLRF
+653 SNLRI
-658 RKGVN
+658 KKDVVPSCTV
-663 QYKILE
+663 E
-669 YLKKYKLIAGIV
+669 YFKKYKLLGGVI

>member
-1 MAVEFGKLNGFREE
+1 MV
-15 KKSSYLGL
+15 
-23 LYKRGEPYYIWLWEI
+23 
-38 KSIFGFGLKIMKSC
+38 SC
-52 NILFDM
+52 HILFDM
-58 CENKDKK
+58 SENKLGKK
-65 KVTAQEKTVTNKMEL
+65 KVTAKERAVTNGVIKQK
-80 LNEEKK
+80 KK
-86 YMPTK
+86 YVSTRK
-91 DNNKQMKYTT
+91 VNNKQMKYTT

-106 NIQSFLNFMQKFTSF
+106 NIQSFLNFMQRFTSF

-131 NFTLK
+131 DFTLK
-136 SAGKPF
+136 SAGKPY

-152 LYYHQSFGGSS
+152 LYYHQSFNGSS
-163 ENKIKTY
+163 ENTIKTY

-180 KYRNLEEDEL
+180 KFRNLEEDEL

-197 ASSLSMLQTV
+197 ASSISMLQTV

-229 QQGKILDFVEERR
+229 QQGKILDFVEQK
-242 REKKDCVFL
+242 REEQKDCVFL
-251 TLTCDP
+251 TLTCDQ
-257 KKYASRS
+257 KKYGSRAF
-264 VAWKFYLQEEVYR
+264 AWENYLQEEVYR

-326 IRKGSLYDMV
+326 IRKGRLYDMV

-379 SWKLSDVKQV
+379 EWKLSDVKQV

-412 RKEEEEKIR
+412 RKAEEER
-421 FLAGKKYAGA
+421 LRVAAGKKYAGA
-431 VEHAKALNSAW
+431 IKHAETINSIL
-442 ESAGQSAWGN
+442 ESIKPLSEEYR
-452 QDQVG
+452 DPVG
-457 VLLQRIRKMPQAHAT
+457 VLLQRIRRMPQEHAT
-472 KLREHLTRL
+472 KLRGYLTRL

-487 WKDCH
+487 WQDCH
-492 VESLSFEKFVE
+492 VESMSFDKFVE
-503 HFKRVPD
+503 HFRRVPD
-510 RNNDVKQEEKK
+510 RNNDVKQKEKE

-539 FMRFVMSPLDSDIN
+539 FMKFVMSPSESDIN
-553 RKRCVDIYNDNY
+553 RKECMDFNNDRY
-565 SRMLDSYDLSDDRQF
+565 SRMLNCYDFSDDRQF
-580 LMAVFKVFC
+580 LMTIFKVFC

-596 VKGVEYREVL
+596 VKGVGYKEVL
-606 QKREIY
+606 QQRENA
-612 TKHKKLQYVG
+612 TDFKKLQYVG
-622 KGEFATHI
+622 QGEFVKYV
-630 CANTRESYYKED
+630 CADIRNSYYSED
-642 EYEEIRYYVDM
+642 EYEEVRNYVDM
-653 KTLRF
+653 KRLRF
-658 RKGVN
+658 RKGIN
-663 QYKILE
+663 QSERIE
-669 YLKKYKLIAGIV
+669 YFEKYNLLGGII

>member
-1 MAVEFGKLNGFREE
+1 ME
-15 KKSSYLGL
+15 
-23 LYKRGEPYYIWLWEI
+23 
-38 KSIFGFGLKIMKSC
+38 SC
-52 NILFDM
+52 HILFDM
-58 CENKDKK
+58 SGNKLGKK
-65 KVTAQEKTVTNKMEL
+65 KVTAKERAVTNESNK
-80 LNEEKK
+80 NKTQK
-86 YMPTK
+86 NTSGV
-91 DNNKQMKYTT
+91 NNIDQMKYNT
-101 IEKNV
+101 IEKKV

-121 LPVWHDNGNG
+121 LTVWHDNGNG

-136 SAGKPF
+136 SAEKPF

-152 LYYHQSFGGSS
+152 LYYHQSFSGSS
-163 ENKIKTY
+163 EKSIKTY

-264 VAWKFYLQEEVYR
+264 FAWENYLQEEVYR
-277 VTENLRKHYD
+277 VTENLRKHYN

-326 IRKGSLYDMV
+326 IKKGRLYDMV

-365 GVENDVFS
+365 GVESDVFS

-379 SWKLSDVKQV
+379 EWKLSDVKQV

-412 RKEEEEKIR
+412 RKAEEER
-421 FLAGKKYAGA
+421 LRVAVGKKY
-431 VEHAKALNSAW
+431 
-442 ESAGQSAWGN
+442 ESAVKNAEAINSILESTEPSTWNGQ
-452 QDQVG
+452 DPVG
-457 VLLQRIRKMPQAHAT
+457 VLLGRIRRMPQEHAT
-472 KLREHLTRL
+472 KLREYLTRL

-487 WKDCH
+487 WADCH
-492 VESLSFEKFVE
+492 VESMSFEKFVK
-503 HFKRVPD
+503 HFGRVPD
-510 RNNDVKQEEKK
+510 RNNDVKQEEKEI
-521 TFSFHGRVMVDSR
+521 FSFHGRVMVDSR

-539 FMRFVMSPLDSDIN
+539 FMKFVMSPSESDIN
-553 RKRCVDIYNDNY
+553 RKECIDFENDRY
-565 SRMLDSYDLSDDRQF
+565 SRLFNSYDFSDDKQF
-580 LMAVFKVFC
+580 LMTVFKAFC

-596 VKGVEYREVL
+596 VKGVEYKEVL
-606 QKREIY
+606 QQKEEG
-612 TKHKKLQYVG
+612 TMFKKLQYVG
-622 KGEFATHI
+622 QGEFVKYR
-630 CANTRESYYKED
+630 CADIKNSYYEYD
-642 EYEEIRYYVDM
+642 EYEEVSKYVDM
-653 KTLRF
+653 KRLRF
-658 RKGVN
+658 RKGIN
-663 QYKILE
+663 QSAAFE
-669 YLKKYKLIAGIV
+669 YLKKYKLLAGTE